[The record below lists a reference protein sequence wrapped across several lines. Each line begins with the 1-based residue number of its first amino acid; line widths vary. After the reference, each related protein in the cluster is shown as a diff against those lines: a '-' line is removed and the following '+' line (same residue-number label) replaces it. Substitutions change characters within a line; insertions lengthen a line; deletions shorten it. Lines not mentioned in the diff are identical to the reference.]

1 MSAFSE
7 FLNPKRYTLNPQSVL
22 SIIIP
27 TYNEEKFLPRVLES
41 IKRQSYRDY
50 EIIVADADSRDWTRK
65 IAHNFGAKV
74 VEGGMPGPGRNAGAV
89 VARGNIFLFFDADI
103 VLDDANFLRDC
114 LAEFHRRKLD
124 LATCSVA
131 PLSEKTVDKIFHKIF
146 NIYMRAIMPI
156 SPHAPGFCIMAKR
169 SVHEK
174 IGGFDAGVIFAED
187 KDYVTRAVTSGARF
201 RVLNSRK
208 ISVSVRRF
216 DRDGRWNIA
225 KRYLLAEAH
234 HILRGSVR
242 KELFPYEF
250 GKYDDVGVKP
260 MASSRR
266 KMIKESLSRTFGA
279 NRAYGAGRRS
289 GHMLRNIIL
298 NSKAAD
304 LWRKLK

>member
-1 MSAFSE
+1 MLYVPCFMIHE
-7 FLNPKRYTLNPQSVL
+7 TVL

-27 TYNEEKFLPRVLES
+27 TYNEEKFLPRALES
-41 IKRQSYRDY
+41 VKKQSYRDY
-50 EIIVADADSRDWTRK
+50 EVIVADAGSRDWTRK

-74 VEGGMPGPGRNAGAV
+74 VEGGMPGPGRNAGASA
-89 VARGNIFLFFDADI
+89 ARGNIFLFFDADI
-103 VLDDANFLRDC
+103 VLDDPDFLRDC

-124 LATCSVA
+124 IATCSVA
-131 PLSEKTVDKIFHKIF
+131 PLSGRAVDKIFHKIF
-146 NIYMRAIMPI
+146 NIYMRAIAPI

-169 SVHEK
+169 GVHEK
-174 IGGFDAGVIFAED
+174 IKGFDQEVIFAED
-187 KDYVTRAVTSGARF
+187 KDYVTRAVASGARF
-201 RVLNSRK
+201 RILNSRR

-234 HILRGSVR
+234 HILRGSVK

-250 GKYDDVGVKP
+250 GKYDSLEAKP
-260 MASSRR
+260 MAPSRR

-279 NRAYGAGRRS
+279 SRAYGAPRKS
-289 GHMLRNIIL
+289 KHLLRNIFL

-304 LWRKLK
+304 LWRRLK